1 MNLIVCATIIRNDK
15 VLLVKHSSEQKATY
29 GYWILPAGKVATD
42 ESLEEALKRE
52 MKEELNLSIQI
63 LQKLVEHEDPYT
75 GDQLV
80 GFLCTPLT
88 STIKISAELKEA
100 KWFNRDKLQKIEEIN
115 PNLKQYLLE
124 ILKPGM
130 YSQFLWRKS

>member
-1 MNLIVCATIIRNDK
+1 LIVCATIVRRDK
-15 VLLVKHSSEQKATY
+15 VLLVKHSSEHKPTY

-52 MKEELNLSIQI
+52 MKEELNLRIQI

-75 GDQLV
+75 GDRLV

-88 STIKISAELKEA
+88 SKIKISAELKEA
-100 KWFNRDKLQKIEEIN
+100 QWFNRDELQKIEEIN